1 MDKKP
6 AIPTDI
12 TIIELKAD
20 ESLFRPFVALPG
32 VKSTNAVT
40 ILTSDSNI
48 SRWKLFNHVLPQV
61 PANMG
66 RNITSNVCD
75 GINGKRTTPKM
86 RDPGAIRKKRKA
98 GTDPMNPKT
107 IGSQHQRRMK
117 FIKDANL
124 EDCLDDLKIEL

>member
-20 ESLFRPFVALPG
+20 ESTFRPFVDLPG

-40 ILTSDSNI
+40 ILTSDSDI
-48 SRWKLFNHVLPQV
+48 SRWKLFNHVIPQV

-66 RNITSNVCD
+66 RNITCKVCD
-75 GINGKRTTPKM
+75 GIKGKRTTPKM

-98 GTDPMNPKT
+98 ESDPMNPKT
-107 IGSQHQRRMK
+107 IASQHKRRMK